1 MVDINYV
8 DDCIFNGKVTHKRFS
23 PFKNDFRYSLKYF
36 WVDIRRKKD
45 LFFFKFDK
53 PSLLSFYDFDHGE
66 IDRDK
71 KISLF
76 KYLQD
81 YLKKQRIFN
90 IDTIKVLCLPRIL
103 NYQFNPI
110 SVFVG
115 YDLKKIPK
123 ALIFQVSNTFG
134 ERHSYVSKIEK
145 KVFKS
150 NKFFYVSPF
159 FEVSGSYELK
169 FKISRKSIH
178 LIVIYKEKEKLI
190 FFADF
195 YGKSVELNNLNLL
208 KLLIFKPFQ
217 NIKATLGIYFEA
229 LKLWTKGAIYYKKPK
244 KPKKFFS
251 KIK

>member
-36 WVDIRRKKD
+36 WIDIREKKD

-53 PSLLSFYDFDHGE
+53 PSFLSFYDFDHGE
-66 IDRDK
+66 TNRDK
-71 KISLF
+71 RISLF
-76 KYLQD
+76 KYLKN
-81 YLKKQRIFN
+81 YLKKQKIFN
-90 IDTIKVLCLPRIL
+90 INTIKVLCLPRIF

-115 YDLKKIPK
+115 YDLKKVPK
-123 ALIFQVSNTFG
+123 AIIFQVSNTFG
-134 ERHSYVSKIEK
+134 ERHSYVSKIES

-150 NKFFYVSPF
+150 TKFFYVSPF
-159 FEVSGSYELK
+159 FEVSGIYELK
-169 FKISRKSIH
+169 FKISRTNIH
-178 LIVIYKEKEKLI
+178 LIVTYKEKEKII

-195 YGKSVELNNLNLL
+195 HGKSLELNNFNLL
-208 KLLIFKPFQ
+208 KLIIFKPFQ

-229 LKLWTKGAIYYKKPK
+229 LKLWNKGAIYYKKPK
-244 KPKKFFS
+244 NPKKFFS

>member
-53 PSLLSFYDFDHGE
+53 PSLLSFYDLDHGE

-76 KYLQD
+76 KYLKD
-81 YLKKQRIFN
+81 YLKKERIFN

-115 YDLKKIPK
+115 YDLKKNAK
-123 ALIFQVSNTFG
+123 AIIFQVSNTFG

-150 NKFFYVSPF
+150 KKHFYVSPF

-169 FKISRKSIH
+169 FKISKKSIH

-190 FFADF
+190 FLADF
-195 YGKSVELNNLNLL
+195 HGKSLELNNLNLL
-208 KLLIFKPFQ
+208 KVVIFKPFQ

-229 LKLWTKGAIYYKKPK
+229 LKLWIKGATYYKKPK